1 MSIVFRQTL
10 VVEVCYR
17 CIIWFFMTS
26 IFILNGICMVISFGL
41 VLDYFYFLN
50 LFRLN
55 FHVIFLKK
63 LHQPFNF
70 FFLINSFLASL
81 ITVFLF
87 ENIISN
93 WKLFLILLFLIFFIF
108 QIWSLF
114 FYCYFFFVIYK
125 INFFLWFHS
134 LLFFSY
140 QIWSLFFYCYFYALT
155 SFFRLIIVFNFILQ
169 H

>member
-41 VLDYFYFLN
+41 VIDYFYFLN

-63 LHQPFNF
+63 LHQSFNF
-70 FFLINSFLASL
+70 FSLINSFLASL

-93 WKLFLILLFLIFFIF
+93 WKLFLIFFIF
-108 QIWSLF
+108 QIWFLF
-114 FYCYFFFVIYK
+114 FYCYFFLVIYK

>member
-93 WKLFLILLFLIFFIF
+93 WKLFLIFFIF
-108 QIWSLF
+108 QIWFLF
-114 FYCYFFFVIYK
+114 FYCYFFLVIYK

>member
-1 MSIVFRQTL
+1 MHVHSIVFRQTL

-41 VLDYFYFLN
+41 VLDYFYF
-50 LFRLN
+50 FKS
-55 FHVIFLKK
+55 FSPQFSCYFLEKITSA
-63 LHQPFNF
+63 LQFF

-93 WKLFLILLFLIFFIF
+93 WKLFLIFFIF

-114 FYCYFFFVIYK
+114 FYCYFFLVIYK

-140 QIWSLFFYCYFYALT
+140 QVWSLFFYCYFYALT

>member
-93 WKLFLILLFLIFFIF
+93 WKLFLIFFIF
-108 QIWSLF
+108 QIWFLF
-114 FYCYFFFVIYK
+114 FYCYFFLVIYK

-140 QIWSLFFYCYFYALT
+140 QVWSLFFYCYFYALT